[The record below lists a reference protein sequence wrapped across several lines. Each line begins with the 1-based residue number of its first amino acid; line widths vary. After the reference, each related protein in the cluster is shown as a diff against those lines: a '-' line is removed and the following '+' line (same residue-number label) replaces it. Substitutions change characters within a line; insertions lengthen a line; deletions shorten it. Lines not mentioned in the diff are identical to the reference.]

1 MKLRTLFAA
10 ILLSSSALAE
20 EPKVIVKV
28 DNFNLNTMHFA
39 YFAAKQTPDGEPSAE
54 QQIKLLNELVNT
66 FILSNSAEG
75 QALAQQPDLAAA
87 IDVSRARLI
96 TQALIE
102 NTLENSP
109 VTDDEIK
116 AIYDEQY
123 AGKTKQEFKARHILV
138 KTEDEAKALI
148 KQLDSG
154 ADFAQLAKE
163 HSTGPSSSA
172 GGDLG
177 WFEKDMMVK
186 PFADAVASMSNGTH
200 SGLPVNTQFGWHII
214 LREDAKDLGAVEL
227 AQVKDDIISSLR
239 TQKLRA
245 LINKLRENAKVE
257 VKQP

>member
-1 MKLRTLFAA
+1 MKLRTLFAT

-20 EPKVIVKV
+20 EPKVIVEV

-109 VTDDEIK
+109 VTDDEIN
-116 AIYDEQY
+116 AVYDEQY

-148 KQLDSG
+148 KQLDGG

-200 SGLPVNTQFGWHII
+200 SSSPVKTQFGWHII
-214 LREDAKDLGAVEL
+214 LREDAKDLGAVAV
-227 AQVKDDIISSLR
+227 AQVKDDIISSIR

-245 LINKLRENAKVE
+245 LINNLREKAKVE

>member
-1 MKLRTLFAA
+1 M
-10 ILLSSSALAE
+10 
-20 EPKVIVKV
+20 
-28 DNFNLNTMHFA
+28 
-39 YFAAKQTPDGEPSAE
+39 
-54 QQIKLLNELVNT
+54 
-66 FILSNSAEG
+66 
-75 QALAQQPDLAAA
+75 
-87 IDVSRARLI
+87 
-96 TQALIE
+96 
-102 NTLENSP
+102 
-109 VTDDEIK
+109 
-116 AIYDEQY
+116 
-123 AGKTKQEFKARHILV
+123 V

-148 KQLDSG
+148 KQLNDG
-154 ADFAQLAKE
+154 ANFAQLAKE
-163 HSTGPSSSA
+163 HSTGPSNSA

-200 SGLPVNTQFGWHII
+200 SSSPVNTQFGWHII

>member
-10 ILLSSSALAE
+10 ILLSSSTLAE
-20 EPKVIVKV
+20 EPKVIVEV

-148 KQLDSG
+148 KQLDGG

-200 SGLPVNTQFGWHII
+200 SSSPVNTQFGWHII

>member
-10 ILLSSSALAE
+10 ILLSGFALAE
-20 EPKVIVKV
+20 EPKVIVEV

-75 QALAQQPDLAAA
+75 QALAQQPHLAAA
-87 IDVSRARLI
+87 IEVSRARLI

-102 NTLENSP
+102 NTLENSSI
-109 VTDDEIK
+109 TDDEIK
-116 AIYDEQY
+116 AVYNEQY

-148 KQLDSG
+148 KQLDGG

-200 SGLPVNTQFGWHII
+200 SSSPVKTQFGWHII
-214 LREDAKDLGAVEL
+214 LREDAKDLGAV
-227 AQVKDDIISSLR
+227 AVPQVKDDIISSIR

-245 LINKLRENAKVE
+245 LINNLREKAKVE

>member
-109 VTDDEIK
+109 VTDDEIN
-116 AIYDEQY
+116 AVYDEKY

-148 KQLDSG
+148 KQLDGG

-200 SGLPVNTQFGWHII
+200 SSSPVKTQFGWHII

-239 TQKLRA
+239 TQKLRS

>member
-1 MKLRTLFAA
+1 MKLRTLFAT

-20 EPKVIVKV
+20 EPKVIVEV

-109 VTDDEIK
+109 VTDDEIN
-116 AIYDEQY
+116 AVYDEQY

-148 KQLDSG
+148 KQLDGG

-200 SGLPVNTQFGWHII
+200 SSSPVKTQFGWHII
-214 LREDAKDLGAVEL
+214 LREDAKDLGAVAV
-227 AQVKDDIISSLR
+227 AQVKDDIISSIR
-239 TQKLRA
+239 TQKLRS

>member
-39 YFAAKQTPDGEPSAE
+39 YFAAKQTPDGEPSGE

-116 AIYDEQY
+116 VIYDEQY

-239 TQKLRA
+239 TQKLKA

>member
-10 ILLSSSALAE
+10 IFLNSSALAE
-20 EPKVIVKV
+20 EPKVIVEV

-39 YFAAKQTPDGEPSAE
+39 YFAAKQTPDGEPTAE

-102 NTLENSP
+102 NTLENSS
-109 VTDDEIK
+109 VTDDEIN
-116 AIYDEQY
+116 AVYDEKY

-148 KQLDSG
+148 KQLDGG

>member
-10 ILLSSSALAE
+10 IFLTSSALAE
-20 EPKVIVKV
+20 EPKVIVEV

-39 YFAAKQTPDGEPSAE
+39 YFAAKQTPDGEPTAE

-116 AIYDEQY
+116 VIYDEQY

-148 KQLDSG
+148 KQLDGG

-200 SGLPVNTQFGWHII
+200 SSSPVKTQFGWHII

-239 TQKLRA
+239 TQKLRS

>member
-1 MKLRTLFAA
+1 MKLQTLLAA
-10 ILLSSSALAE
+10 ILLSSSGLAE
-20 EPKVIVKV
+20 EPKVIVEV

-148 KQLDSG
+148 KQLDGG
-154 ADFAQLAKE
+154 ADFAQLAKK

-200 SGLPVNTQFGWHII
+200 SSSPVNTQFGWHII

>member
-1 MKLRTLFAA
+1 MKLRNLFAA
-10 ILLSSSALAE
+10 ILLSSPALAE
-20 EPKVIVKV
+20 DPKVIVEV

-116 AIYDEQY
+116 EIYDEQY

-138 KTEDEAKALI
+138 KNEDEAKALI
-148 KQLDSG
+148 KQLDGG

-163 HSTGPSSSA
+163 NSTGPSSSA

-186 PFADAVASMSNGTH
+186 PFAEAVASMSNGTY
-200 SGLPVNTQFGWHII
+200 SSSPVKTQFGWHII

-227 AQVKDDIISSLR
+227 AQVKDDITSSLR

-245 LINKLRENAKVE
+245 LINKLREKAKVE

>member
-1 MKLRTLFAA
+1 MMLRTLFAA

-20 EPKVIVKV
+20 ESKVIVEV
-28 DNFNLNTMHFA
+28 DNFNLNTLHFA

-75 QALAQQPDLAAA
+75 KALAQEPDLAAA

-109 VTDDEIK
+109 VTNDEIK

-148 KQLDSG
+148 KHLNDG
-154 ADFAQLAKE
+154 ADFAKLAKE

-200 SGLPVNTQFGWHII
+200 SSSPVNTQFGWHII
-214 LREDAKDLGAVEL
+214 LREDAKDLGSLAL

>member
-1 MKLRTLFAA
+1 MKLRTLFAT

-20 EPKVIVKV
+20 EPKVIVEV

-39 YFAAKQTPDGEPSAE
+39 YFAAKQTPDGEPTAE

-109 VTDDEIK
+109 VTDDEIN
-116 AIYDEQY
+116 AVYDEQY

-148 KQLDSG
+148 KQLDGG

-200 SGLPVNTQFGWHII
+200 SSSPVKTQFGWHII
-214 LREDAKDLGAVEL
+214 LREDAKDLGAVEV
-227 AQVKDDIISSLR
+227 AQVKDDIISSIR

-245 LINKLRENAKVE
+245 LINNLREKAKVE

>member
-1 MKLRTLFAA
+1 MMLRTLFAA

-20 EPKVIVKV
+20 ESKVIVEV
-28 DNFNLNTMHFA
+28 DNFNLNTLHFA

-75 QALAQQPDLAAA
+75 KALAQEPDLAAA

-109 VTDDEIK
+109 VTNDEIK

-148 KQLDSG
+148 KQLNDG

-200 SGLPVNTQFGWHII
+200 SSSPVNTQFGWHII
-214 LREDAKDLGAVEL
+214 LREDAKDLGALAL

>member
-1 MKLRTLFAA
+1 MKLRTLFAT

-20 EPKVIVKV
+20 EPKVIVVV

-109 VTDDEIK
+109 VTDDEIN
-116 AIYDEQY
+116 AVYDEQY

-148 KQLDSG
+148 KQLDGG

-163 HSTGPSSSA
+163 NSTGPSSSA

-200 SGLPVNTQFGWHII
+200 SSSPVKTQFGWHII
-214 LREDAKDLGAVEL
+214 LREDAKDLGAVEV
-227 AQVKDDIISSLR
+227 AQVKDDIISSIR

-245 LINKLRENAKVE
+245 LINNLREKAKVE

>member
-1 MKLRTLFAA
+1 MKLRTLFAV

-20 EPKVIVKV
+20 EPKVIVEV

-148 KQLDSG
+148 KQLDGG

-200 SGLPVNTQFGWHII
+200 SSSPVNTQFGWHII

>member
-10 ILLSSSALAE
+10 IFLNSSALAE
-20 EPKVIVKV
+20 EPKVIVEV

-109 VTDDEIK
+109 VTDNEIQ

-138 KTEDEAKALI
+138 RTEDEAKALI
-148 KQLDSG
+148 KQLDDG

-186 PFADAVASMSNGTH
+186 PFADAVASMTNGTH
-200 SGLPVNTQFGWHII
+200 SSSPIKTQFGWHII

-239 TQKLRA
+239 TQKLRS

>member
-20 EPKVIVKV
+20 EPKVIVEV

-66 FILSNSAEG
+66 FILSNSVEG
-75 QALAQQPDLAAA
+75 QALAKQSDLAAA

-102 NTLENSP
+102 NTLENSS
-109 VTDDEIK
+109 VTDDEIQ
-116 AIYDEQY
+116 AVYDEQY

-148 KQLDSG
+148 KQLDDG

-186 PFADAVASMSNGTH
+186 PFADAVSSMTNGTH
-200 SGLPVNTQFGWHII
+200 SSSPVKTQFGWHII

-227 AQVKDDIISSLR
+227 AQVKDDITSSLR
-239 TQKLRA
+239 TQKLRS
-245 LINKLRENAKVE
+245 LINKLREKAKVD
-257 VKQP
+257 VKKP

>member
-20 EPKVIVKV
+20 EPKVIVEV

-39 YFAAKQTPDGEPSAE
+39 YFAAKQTPDGEPTAE

-109 VTDDEIK
+109 VTDDEIN
-116 AIYDEQY
+116 AVYDEQY

-148 KQLDSG
+148 KQLDDG

-200 SGLPVNTQFGWHII
+200 SSSPVKTQFGWHII

-239 TQKLRA
+239 TQKLRS
-245 LINKLRENAKVE
+245 LINKLREKAKVE

>member
-1 MKLRTLFAA
+1 MKLRTLFAT

-20 EPKVIVKV
+20 EPKVIVEV

-39 YFAAKQTPDGEPSAE
+39 YFAAKQTPDGEPTAE

-109 VTDDEIK
+109 VTDDEIN
-116 AIYDEQY
+116 AVYDEQY

-148 KQLDSG
+148 KQLDGG

-163 HSTGPSSSA
+163 NSTGPSSSA

-200 SGLPVNTQFGWHII
+200 SSSPV
-214 LREDAKDLGAVEL
+214 
-227 AQVKDDIISSLR
+227 
-239 TQKLRA
+239 
-245 LINKLRENAKVE
+245 
-257 VKQP
+257 

>member
-54 QQIKLLNELVNT
+54 QQVKLLNELVNT

-116 AIYDEQY
+116 VIYDEQY

>member
-1 MKLRTLFAA
+1 MKLRTLFAT

-20 EPKVIVKV
+20 EPKVIVEV

-109 VTDDEIK
+109 VTDAEIK
-116 AIYDEQY
+116 AVYDEQY

-138 KTEDEAKALI
+138 RTEDEAKALI
-148 KQLDSG
+148 KQLDDG

-186 PFADAVASMSNGTH
+186 PFADAVVTMTNGTH
-200 SGLPVNTQFGWHII
+200 SSSPVKTQFGWHII

-239 TQKLRA
+239 TQKLRS
-245 LINKLRENAKVE
+245 LINTLRENAKVE

>member
-116 AIYDEQY
+116 VIYDEQY

-148 KQLDSG
+148 KQLDGG

-200 SGLPVNTQFGWHII
+200 SSSPVKTQFGWHII

-239 TQKLRA
+239 TQKLRS

>member
-20 EPKVIVKV
+20 EPKVIVEV

-39 YFAAKQTPDGEPSAE
+39 YFAAKQTPDSEPSAE

-138 KTEDEAKALI
+138 KTENEAKALI
-148 KQLDSG
+148 KQLNDG

-200 SGLPVNTQFGWHII
+200 SSSPVKTQFGWHII

>member
-20 EPKVIVKV
+20 EPKVIVEV

-109 VTDDEIK
+109 VTDNEIQ

-138 KTEDEAKALI
+138 RTEDEAKALI
-148 KQLDSG
+148 KQLDDG

-186 PFADAVASMSNGTH
+186 PFADAVASMTNGTH
-200 SGLPVNTQFGWHII
+200 SSSPIKTQFGWHII

-239 TQKLRA
+239 TQKLRS

>member
-1 MKLRTLFAA
+1 MKLRTLFAT

-20 EPKVIVKV
+20 EPKVIVEV

-109 VTDDEIK
+109 VTDNEIQ

-148 KQLDSG
+148 KQLDDG
-154 ADFAQLAKE
+154 ADFAELAKK
-163 HSTGPSSSA
+163 HSTGPSNSA

-200 SGLPVNTQFGWHII
+200 SRSPVNTQFGWHII

-227 AQVKDDIISSLR
+227 AQVKDDIISSVR

>member
-20 EPKVIVKV
+20 EPKVIVEV

-39 YFAAKQTPDGEPSAE
+39 YFAAKQTPDGEPTAE

-148 KQLDSG
+148 KQLDGG

-163 HSTGPSSSA
+163 NSTGPSSSA

-186 PFADAVASMSNGTH
+186 PFAEAVASMSNGTY
-200 SGLPVNTQFGWHII
+200 SSSPVKTQFGWHII

-227 AQVKDDIISSLR
+227 AQVKDDITSSLR

-245 LINKLRENAKVE
+245 LINKLREKAKVE

>member
-1 MKLRTLFAA
+1 MKLRTLFAT

-20 EPKVIVKV
+20 EPKVIVEV

-102 NTLENSP
+102 HTLENSP
-109 VTDDEIK
+109 VTDVEIK
-116 AIYDEQY
+116 AVYDEQY

-138 KTEDEAKALI
+138 RTEDEAKALI
-148 KQLDSG
+148 KQLDDG

-186 PFADAVASMSNGTH
+186 PFADAVASMTNGTH
-200 SGLPVNTQFGWHII
+200 SSSPIKTQFGWHII
-214 LREDAKDLGAVEL
+214 LREDAKDLEAVEL

-239 TQKLRA
+239 TQKLRS

>member
-1 MKLRTLFAA
+1 MKLRTLFAT

-20 EPKVIVKV
+20 EPKVIVEV

-39 YFAAKQTPDGEPSAE
+39 YFAAKQTPDGEPTAE

-109 VTDDEIK
+109 VTDDEIN
-116 AIYDEQY
+116 AVYDEQY

-148 KQLDSG
+148 KQLDGG

-200 SGLPVNTQFGWHII
+200 SSSPVKTQFGWHII
-214 LREDAKDLGAVEL
+214 LREDAKDLGAVAV
-227 AQVKDDIISSLR
+227 AQVKDDIISSIR

-245 LINKLRENAKVE
+245 LINNLREKAKVE

>member
-1 MKLRTLFAA
+1 MKLRTLLAT
-10 ILLSSSALAE
+10 ILLSGTALAE
-20 EPKVIVKV
+20 EPKVIVEV

-109 VTDDEIK
+109 VTDNEIQ

-138 KTEDEAKALI
+138 RTEDEAKALI
-148 KQLDSG
+148 KQLDDG

-200 SGLPVNTQFGWHII
+200 SSYPVKTQFGWHII
-214 LREDAKDLGAVEL
+214 LREDAKDLGAMEV
-227 AQVKDDIISSLR
+227 AQVKDDIISSIR

-245 LINKLRENAKVE
+245 LINNLREKAKVE

>member
-10 ILLSSSALAE
+10 IFLNSSALAE
-20 EPKVIVKV
+20 EPKVIVGV

-39 YFAAKQTPDGEPSAE
+39 YFAAKQTPDGEPTAE

-109 VTDDEIK
+109 VTDDEIN
-116 AIYDEQY
+116 AVYDEKY

-148 KQLDSG
+148 KQLDGG

-200 SGLPVNTQFGWHII
+200 SSSPVKTQFGWHII

-239 TQKLRA
+239 TQKLRS

>member
-10 ILLSSSALAE
+10 IFLNSSALAE
-20 EPKVIVKV
+20 EPKVIVEV

-39 YFAAKQTPDGEPSAE
+39 YFAAKQTPDGEPTAE

-102 NTLENSP
+102 NTLENSS
-109 VTDDEIK
+109 VTDDEIN
-116 AIYDEQY
+116 AVYDEKY

-148 KQLDSG
+148 KQLDGG

-200 SGLPVNTQFGWHII
+200 SSSPVKTQFGWHII
-214 LREDAKDLGAVEL
+214 LRGDAKDLGAVEL

-239 TQKLRA
+239 TQKLRS

>member
-1 MKLRTLFAA
+1 MKLRTLFAT

-20 EPKVIVKV
+20 EPKVIVEV

-39 YFAAKQTPDGEPSAE
+39 YFAAKQTPDGEPTAE

-109 VTDDEIK
+109 VTDDEIN
-116 AIYDEQY
+116 AVYDEQY

-148 KQLDSG
+148 KQLDGG

-163 HSTGPSSSA
+163 YSTGPSSSA

-200 SGLPVNTQFGWHII
+200 SSSPVKTQFGWHII
-214 LREDAKDLGAVEL
+214 LREDAKDLGAVAV
-227 AQVKDDIISSLR
+227 AQVKDDIISSIR

-245 LINKLRENAKVE
+245 LINNLREKAKVE

>member
-39 YFAAKQTPDGEPSAE
+39 YFAAKQTPDGEPTAE

-109 VTDDEIK
+109 VTDDEIN
-116 AIYDEQY
+116 AVYDEKY

-148 KQLDSG
+148 KQLDGG

-200 SGLPVNTQFGWHII
+200 SSSPVKTQFGWHII

-239 TQKLRA
+239 TQKLRS

>member
-10 ILLSSSALAE
+10 ILLSGFALAE
-20 EPKVIVKV
+20 EPKVIVEV

-87 IDVSRARLI
+87 IEVSRARLI

-102 NTLENSP
+102 NTLENSSI
-109 VTDDEIK
+109 TDDEIK
-116 AIYDEQY
+116 AVYNEQY

-148 KQLDSG
+148 KQLDGG

-200 SGLPVNTQFGWHII
+200 SGSPVNTQFGWHII

-227 AQVKDDIISSLR
+227 AQVKDDITSSLR

>member
-1 MKLRTLFAA
+1 MKLRTLFAT

-20 EPKVIVKV
+20 EPKVIVEV

-109 VTDDEIK
+109 VTDNEIQ

-138 KTEDEAKALI
+138 RTEDEAKALI
-148 KQLDSG
+148 KQLDDG

-200 SGLPVNTQFGWHII
+200 SSYPVKTQFGWHII
-214 LREDAKDLGAVEL
+214 LREDAKDLGAVAV
-227 AQVKDDIISSLR
+227 AQVKDDIISSIR

-245 LINKLRENAKVE
+245 LINNLREKAKVE

>member
-10 ILLSSSALAE
+10 ILLSSPALAE
-20 EPKVIVKV
+20 EPKVIVEV

-39 YFAAKQTPDGEPSAE
+39 YFAAKHTPDGEPSAE

-148 KQLDSG
+148 KQLDGG

-163 HSTGPSSSA
+163 KSTGPSSSA

-186 PFADAVASMSNGTH
+186 PFAEAVASMSNGTY
-200 SGLPVNTQFGWHII
+200 SSSPVKTQFGWHII

-227 AQVKDDIISSLR
+227 AQVKDDITSSLR

-245 LINKLRENAKVE
+245 LINKLREKAKVE